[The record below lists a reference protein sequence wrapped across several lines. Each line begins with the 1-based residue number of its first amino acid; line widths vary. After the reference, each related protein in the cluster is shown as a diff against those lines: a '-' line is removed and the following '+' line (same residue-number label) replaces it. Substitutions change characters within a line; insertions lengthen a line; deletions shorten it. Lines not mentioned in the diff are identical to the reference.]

1 MGDQLCQ
8 GQDTFYFKYPSLD
21 TVWCN
26 TDKQQPDFVYRT
38 KSGCCAFLKRLMFTT
53 FLKKDKMLYRVVQE
67 YAHRRNIM
75 EKQRAIEI
83 VTADLQAS

>member
-1 MGDQLCQ
+1 MNV
-8 GQDTFYFKYPSLD
+8 KMPSITQKSKISFL
-21 TVWCN
+21 VQRA
-26 TDKQQPDFVYRT
+26 KLQPDFVYRT

-83 VTADLQAS
+83 VTEDLQAS

>member
-1 MGDQLCQ
+1 
-8 GQDTFYFKYPSLD
+8 
-21 TVWCN
+21 
-26 TDKQQPDFVYRT
+26 
-38 KSGCCAFLKRLMFTT
+38 MFTT